1 MKNFE
6 WIDDYLTDR
15 LKSEERAEFE
25 SQLASDPALQKEVKL
40 QQRILEGIKNAR
52 AAELKS
58 MLNKVPV
65 GYGVHFDFPLM
76 RLAAGLIGAGVLA
89 AAIYYYFRPEIHL
102 EDASTDLLKKT
113 EKLNP
118 ATPSEQQKAPVDSAS
133 QKEPTKNS
141 APLKEKVKV
150 KPIKAE
156 VIQPVAKPVI
166 EVTNPSEELTEED
179 NVNNMPTALASARV
193 TASHVEVEVD
203 SSNKKYDFHY
213 QFEGSRLLLYG
224 SFDKSLY
231 EVIEINGVDHSL
243 FLFYKDQFYLLDEQ
257 QRNIRKLAPIMD
269 KALVAKLREYRN

>member
-6 WIDDYLTDR
+6 LIDDYLTDR
-15 LKSEERAEFE
+15 LKGEERVEFE
-25 SQLASDPALQKEVKL
+25 RQLASNAALQKEVKL
-40 QQRILEGIKNAR
+40 QQQILEGIKNAR

-76 RLAAGLIGAGVLA
+76 RMAAGLIGAGVLA
-89 AAIYYYFRPEIHL
+89 AAIYYYFRPEIQL

-118 ATPSEQQKAPVDSAS
+118 APPSEKQKPRADSAT

-141 APLKEKVKV
+141 SPLKEKVKV

-156 VIQPVAKPVI
+156 VIQPVVKPVI

-179 NVNNMPTALASARV
+179 NVNDMPAALASARV
-193 TASHVEVEVD
+193 TAAQVELEVD

-213 QFEGSRLLLYG
+213 QFEGPRLMLYG
-224 SFDKSLY
+224 SFDKSLF
-231 EVIEINGVDHSL
+231 EVIEINGVEHSL

-257 QRNIRKLAPIMD
+257 QHSIRKLAPIMD
-269 KALVAKLREYRN
+269 KVLIAKLREYRK

>member
-6 WIDDYLTDR
+6 LIDDYLTDR
-15 LKSEERAEFE
+15 LKGEERAEFE
-25 SQLASDPALQKEVKL
+25 RQLANDPALQKEVKL

-65 GYGVHFDFPLM
+65 GHGVHFDFPLM
-76 RLAAGLIGAGVLA
+76 RMAAGLIGAGVLA

-118 ATPSEQQKAPVDSAS
+118 STPTEEQKPSADSAS
-133 QKEPTKNS
+133 QAEPEKNS
-141 APLKEKVKV
+141 APLKDKVKV

-156 VIQPVAKPVI
+156 TTQPVAKPVI
-166 EVTNPSEELTEED
+166 EVADPSEELTEED
-179 NVNNMPTALASARV
+179 NLNNMPAALASARV
-193 TASHVEVEVD
+193 TASQVEVEVD

-213 QFEGSRLLLYG
+213 QFEGPRLMLYG

-243 FLFYKDQFYLLDEQ
+243 FLFYRDQFYLLDEQ
-257 QRNIRKLAPIMD
+257 QRDIRKLAPIMD